1 LLVIAD
7 LADSGPKCAARQQQ
21 FRREASMFERGRIDT
36 RPEPVAVPVELELLG
51 GEVEKGKLILL
62 ASQAPLDAINQPG
75 GFVEF
80 VPYAGEPRLVAKATI
95 ASVRL
100 VGVPRAP
107 ALRGRHGMTDDF
119 EPYTIL
125 GLPDG
130 SPFEAVRNA
139 YIELSKTYHPDRYSS
154 AALPPEVVGY
164 LETMARRVNAAYA
177 ALEATERTAKRYR
190 ADLMPAV
197 YTSRARL

>member
-1 LLVIAD
+1 
-7 LADSGPKCAARQQQ
+7 
-21 FRREASMFERGRIDT
+21 MFERGRIDT
-36 RPEPVAVPVELELLG
+36 RPEPMAVPVELELMG
-51 GEVEKGKLILL
+51 GEVQKGKLMLL

-80 VPYAGEPRLVAKATI
+80 VPYAGEPRLVAKSNI
-95 ASVRL
+95 ASIRL
-100 VGVPRAP
+100 VGVPRVP
-107 ALRGRHGMTDDF
+107 ALRVRSGVTDDF

-125 GLPDG
+125 GLPHG
-130 SPFEAVRNA
+130 SPFEDVRNA

-154 AALPPEVVGY
+154 AALPAEVVGY

-177 ALEATERTAKRYR
+177 ALEGSERTAKRYR

-197 YTSRARL
+197 YTSRARV